1 MDAHLNAAHRR
12 AGRVR
17 VGYEGDDVRG
27 HRSTIVFALTR
38 LFKRARLRSAK
49 RMGGIDNSAVREE
62 APPQQGR
69 IVQRTT
75 IRQAELR
82 FRRAQ
87 SKQNFIRTAGA
98 ARIRYR
104 AA

>member
-1 MDAHLNAAHRR
+1 
-12 AGRVR
+12 
-17 VGYEGDDVRG
+17 
-27 HRSTIVFALTR
+27 
-38 LFKRARLRSAK
+38 
-49 RMGGIDNSAVREE
+49 MGGIDNSAVREE

-69 IVQRTT
+69 IVQSAT
-75 IRQAELR
+75 IRQAEIR